1 MRNNITFEISP
12 AQVESLAE
20 KLPIENK
27 IRLIHRLVKETSA
40 DRLDKLTAKM
50 RGRVKKARISSRD
63 IDRIC
68 EEVKKEY
75 DEKHRR
81 H

>member
-27 IRLIHRLVKETSA
+27 IRLIRRLEKETSA
-40 DRLDKLTAKM
+40 DRLDNLTGKM
-50 RGRVKKARISSRD
+50 RRGVRKAGISGKD
-63 IDRIC
+63 IDHIC
-68 EEVKKEY
+68 EEVKREY
-75 DEKHRR
+75 DEKCRR